1 MENNKVLSIIIP
13 TYNMSKYI
21 NRCLDSLLIENLD
34 KLEVLVVIDGSKDD
48 SSEKAHVYQDKY
60 PGSFKVIDKENGNY
74 GSCINR
80 GLKEL
85 TGRFVKVLD
94 ADDWYDTAEL
104 NKLVCELDTMDAD
117 VDMVLTHYQVCDPN
131 GSSQP
136 IRISDKWTF
145 GKKYTVQDLFS
156 NRDFFRLAMHMVLYR
171 SSLFNEFSYFQTEG
185 ISYTDVEW
193 VFKPLYYVKNV
204 VFSNADVYRYF
215 FGREGQTMDPAVRLR
230 SLTHE
235 WKSLI
240 SMLDFNEKNTKISGN
255 LVDYTQFRIN
265 VRLMNIYIDSLIHM
279 DDKSFENFNLKEIDD
294 FLKTNYPKVY
304 DSVSCYDVRGKLITS
319 WRNSGKRYSAFVR
332 KIIGTAMNCYS
343 KMKA

>member
-21 NRCLDSLLIENLD
+21 NRCLDSLIIRDLD

-60 PGSFKVIDKENGNY
+60 PSSFRVIDKENGNY

-94 ADDWYDTAEL
+94 ADDWYDTDEL
-104 NKLVCELDTMDAD
+104 NKLVNELEGMDAD
-117 VDMVLTHYQVCDPN
+117 VDMVLTHYQVCDPI
-131 GSSQP
+131 GASQP
-136 IRISDKWTF
+136 VRISNKWTF
-145 GKKYTVQDLFS
+145 GKKYNVQEMFAD
-156 NRDFFRLAMHMVLYR
+156 REFFRLAMHMVLYR
-171 SSLFNEFSYFQTEG
+171 ADLFKEFSYFQTEG

-235 WKSLI
+235 WKSSI
-240 SMLDFNEKNTKISGN
+240 SMLEFNKNNPVIKDN
-255 LVDYTQFRIN
+255 VLAYTQFRIN
-265 VRLMNIYIDSLIHM
+265 VRLVNIYIDSLIHM
-279 DDKSFENFNLKEIDD
+279 DDKSFENFKLKEMDD
-294 FLKTNYPKVY
+294 FLKANYPNVY
-304 DSVSCYDVRGKLITS
+304 ESVSSYDVRGKLITA
-319 WRNSGKRYSAFVR
+319 WRISGKRYPSIIR
-332 KIIGTAMNCYS
+332 NIIGSAMNFYS
-343 KMKA
+343 KTKA

>member
-21 NRCLDSLLIENLD
+21 NRCLDSLLIKDLD

-60 PGSFKVIDKENGNY
+60 PGSFRVIDKENGNY

-104 NKLVCELDTMDAD
+104 NKLVCVLDSMDTD
-117 VDMVLTHYQVCDPN
+117 VDMVLTHYQVCDAN
-131 GSSQP
+131 GTNQP
-136 IRISDKWTF
+136 VRISDKWTF
-145 GKKYTVQDLFS
+145 GKKYNIQDMFAD
-156 NRDFFRLAMHMVLYR
+156 REFFRLAMHMVLYR
-171 SSLFNEFSYFQTEG
+171 SELFKEFAYFQTEG
-185 ISYTDVEW
+185 ISYTDIEW
-193 VFKPLYYVKNV
+193 VFKPIYYVTNV
-204 VFSNADVYRYF
+204 VFSNTDIYRYF
-215 FGREGQTMDPAVRLR
+215 VGREGQTMDPAVRLR

-235 WKSLI
+235 WKSLT
-240 SMLDFNEKNTKISGN
+240 SMLEFNEKNTNIKDN
-255 LVDYTQFRIN
+255 VVDYTQFRIN
-265 VRLMNIYIDSLIHM
+265 IRLMNIYIDSLIHM
-279 DDKSFENFNLKEIDD
+279 DDKSFENFKLKEIDD
-294 FLKTNYPKVY
+294 FLKINYPSVY
-304 DSVSCYDVRGKLITS
+304 ESVASYDVRGNLINS
-319 WRNSGKRYSAFVR
+319 WRNSGKRYSGFVR
-332 KIIGTAMNCYS
+332 SVIGTAMNCYS